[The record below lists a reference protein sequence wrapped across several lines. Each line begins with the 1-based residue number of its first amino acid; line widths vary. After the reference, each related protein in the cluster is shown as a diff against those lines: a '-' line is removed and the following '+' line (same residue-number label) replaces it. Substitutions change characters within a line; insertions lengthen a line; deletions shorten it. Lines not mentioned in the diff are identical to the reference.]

1 MGVPAPEIP
10 GSMLLDSTVL
20 DDPYPFYQRLHEE
33 APVWR
38 VPGTD
43 VFVVSSFELVCDAT
57 ARVDDFSSHMRALLY
72 RDNEGLPGRLE
83 FGGEGTDALATADP
97 PVHKMHRDVVFSEL
111 VAKRMATLEEPIAE
125 LADVR
130 IDGAIAKGTV
140 DFMADV
146 GNIVPI
152 TVISWLIGFRAS
164 DPERLLEAAFD
175 STSLVGGN
183 VSLGQLEGLVVRSG
197 EIGAW
202 IADQLAGSI
211 ETPTDDILGAIA
223 RGVSSRSMTHRE
235 GVVVLQTLLSAGG
248 ESTTSLLGNAVRYLA
263 EHQDMQ
269 DQLRA
274 EPELLQIFI
283 EEMLRLESPFRF
295 LLRSAPATTS
305 LGGVEIPAGSSFGQ
319 PPTETAQPSRSPT
332 RSISKGPCLAAT
344 WRSVVASIT
353 VSVRLWH
360 AWRHESCL
368 VCCCRRRSPSPWT
381 ENTDRCGSRACRS
394 VATASSRCSSRRA
407 EQLHPT

>member
-1 MGVPAPEIP
+1 
-10 GSMLLDSTVL
+10 
-20 DDPYPFYQRLHEE
+20 
-33 APVWR
+33 
-38 VPGTD
+38 
-43 VFVVSSFELVCDAT
+43 
-57 ARVDDFSSHMRALLY
+57 MRALLY
-72 RDNEGLPGRLE
+72 RDDEGLPGRLE

-305 LGGVEIPAGSSFGQ
+305 LGGVEIPAGSSVLLFWAAANRDGAAFPQPDQIDLERPVPRRHVAFGRGIHHCVGAPLARLEARIVLGLLLQ
-319 PPTETAQPSRSPT
+319 KTIDFTLDREHRPVWVESLQVRRHGKLPVLLTAR
-332 RSISKGPCLAAT
+332 
-344 WRSVVASIT
+344 
-353 VSVRLWH
+353 
-360 AWRHESCL
+360 
-368 VCCCRRRSPSPWT
+368 
-381 ENTDRCGSRACRS
+381 
-394 VATASSRCSSRRA
+394 
-407 EQLHPT
+407 

>member
-305 LGGVEIPAGSSFGQ
+305 LGGVEIPAGSSVLLFWAAANRDGAAFPQPDQVDLERPVPRRHVAFGRGIHHCVGAPLARLEARIVLGLLLQ
-319 PPTETAQPSRSPT
+319 KTIAFTLDREHRPVWVESLQVRRHGKLPVLLTAR
-332 RSISKGPCLAAT
+332 
-344 WRSVVASIT
+344 
-353 VSVRLWH
+353 
-360 AWRHESCL
+360 
-368 VCCCRRRSPSPWT
+368 
-381 ENTDRCGSRACRS
+381 
-394 VATASSRCSSRRA
+394 
-407 EQLHPT
+407 

>member
-1 MGVPAPEIP
+1 
-10 GSMLLDSTVL
+10 MLLDSTVL

-305 LGGVEIPAGSSFGQ
+305 LGGVEIPAGSSVLLFWAAANRDGAAFPQPDQVDLERPVPRRHVAFGRGIHHCVGAPLARLEARIVLGLLLQ
-319 PPTETAQPSRSPT
+319 KTIAFTLDREHRPVWVESLQVRRHGKLPVLLTAR
-332 RSISKGPCLAAT
+332 
-344 WRSVVASIT
+344 
-353 VSVRLWH
+353 
-360 AWRHESCL
+360 
-368 VCCCRRRSPSPWT
+368 
-381 ENTDRCGSRACRS
+381 
-394 VATASSRCSSRRA
+394 
-407 EQLHPT
+407 